1 MKAASLKEIKTELS
15 TLHPQQIQ
23 ELCMH
28 LAKFRKENKEL
39 LTYLLFQAHD
49 EKAYVVEVKSEID
62 ELFQEVNKSNV
73 YFAKKTIRK
82 ILRIAN
88 KYIKYSG
95 AQQTEIELRIHFCK
109 KLRKTGVP
117 LPVNTAL
124 GNIYLREFQKIKKLL
139 ATLHE
144 DLQFDYEE
152 EIRALES

>member
-1 MKAASLKEIKTELS
+1 MKAASLKEIKTELG
-15 TLHPQQIQ
+15 TLHPQQVQ

-49 EKAYVVEVKSEID
+49 EKVYVVEVKSEID

-139 ATLHE
+139 TTLHE